1 MTAASKKI
9 LQFIKKN
16 IPIAFSKQRLSVT
29 SKRMITEIINTMKTA
44 VYSYDK
50 NASFREH
57 VLKDDELPKG
67 NDYEYIV
74 DEIKNELNHN
84 KTIGK
89 KYSFTINS
97 RTFTIYAVYPYKQSE
112 NTIDKDKIYN
122 VLDKAIKK
130 MYVWLFIANHFSEI
144 NCCPDLTIYWY
155 LTNHTK
161 TLPNENEIIGRVN
174 VNSAFTRACPK
185 TANLIY
191 IFREEEWFKVFIH
204 ESFHSLGLDFA
215 SLSEKVANKAMFSIF
230 PIDCDLRFSEAYTE
244 CWAEII
250 NVIFTC
256 IIEYNYNGSDIN
268 IHKLSRE
275 IENKMQD
282 EIIFSLFQMSKILH
296 HNHITYEELFKK
308 NEYKEASNVFSYF
321 ILKTIFLFY
330 YNDFM
335 EWTSDHNNGTIQFN
349 QTQTNILS
357 LVRFIREHCRKS
369 ELVNVIHVLETN
381 IDKLSNI
388 PEMQTLR
395 MSITSI

>member
-130 MYVWLFIANHFSEI
+130 KCMYG
-144 NCCPDLTIYWY
+144 Y
-155 LTNHTK
+155 L
-161 TLPNENEIIGRVN
+161 LQII
-174 VNSAFTRACPK
+174 FQK
-185 TANLIY
+185 LIVVL
-191 IFREEEWFKVFIH
+191 I
-204 ESFHSLGLDFA
+204 
-215 SLSEKVANKAMFSIF
+215 
-230 PIDCDLRFSEAYTE
+230 LRF
-244 CWAEII
+244 IGI
-250 NVIFTC
+250 
-256 IIEYNYNGSDIN
+256 
-268 IHKLSRE
+268 
-275 IENKMQD
+275 
-282 EIIFSLFQMSKILH
+282 
-296 HNHITYEELFKK
+296 
-308 NEYKEASNVFSYF
+308 
-321 ILKTIFLFY
+321 
-330 YNDFM
+330 
-335 EWTSDHNNGTIQFN
+335 
-349 QTQTNILS
+349 
-357 LVRFIREHCRKS
+357 
-369 ELVNVIHVLETN
+369 
-381 IDKLSNI
+381 
-388 PEMQTLR
+388 
-395 MSITSI
+395 